1 MANHFWLCP
10 TKNKEIAYDCNKL
23 NSFLEKEL
31 PQFKFVL
38 TASGLENDL
47 GKYNI
52 HINDSNGEYITSL
65 YLYKDGLYSQDDDF
79 GLNEEEVKKEM
90 INFADKESQDEGDKL
105 ISYLDECDLKRCI
118 EGRHG
123 GNWNDLKLII
133 RTIQYNFG
141 AIWLDEGIYP
151 EVILPPTDDPNT
163 KSKSSKE
170 GKIKKF
176 IDWVKK

>member
-10 TKNKEIAYDCNKL
+10 TKNKEVAYDRDKL
-23 NSFLEKEL
+23 TSFLEKEL
-31 PQFKFVL
+31 KQFRFEL
-38 TASGLENDL
+38 TASGLESDR

-52 HINDSNGEYITSL
+52 DINDSNGEYITSL
-65 YLYKDGLYSQDDDF
+65 YLYTDF
-79 GLNEEEVKKEM
+79 SLNEEEVKKEM
-90 INFADKESQDEGDKL
+90 VDFADKKSQDEGDKL

-123 GNWNDLKLII
+123 GSWNDLKLII

-163 KSKSSKE
+163 KSKPSKE